1 MNHDTIK
8 RNEKLIE
15 ELKSAIKEFLDF
27 CNEKRTPYICSLKQ
41 TKEGYEEIEN
51 FVIKGVVRQGLG
63 ISEAFLTYEKMLNPN
78 TYID

>member
-1 MNHDTIK
+1 MENTLK
-8 RNEKLIE
+8 RNKKLIE
-15 ELKSAIKEFLDF
+15 DLKFAIKEFLDF

-51 FVIKGVVRQGLG
+51 FVIKAVVRQGLG
-63 ISEAFLTYEKMLNPN
+63 ISEAFITYEKMLNPN